1 MPQKP
6 LNPLRDELRMQTAI
20 EPCVVA
26 LFGASGDLARRKLI
40 PALFSLWKKQ
50 LLAPGFSVIGSARSE
65 MSHDEYR
72 EAMRKA
78 ILEFEPEAFNE
89 AEWKSFATGLFYV
102 AGATQVDKTFVEL
115 NRLLSQLEAERTTT
129 GNRIYYLSTPPS
141 LYDPII
147 DQIGHFKMA
156 HPDRGW

>member
-1 MPQKP
+1 MAQKP
-6 LNPLRDELRMQTAI
+6 LNPLRDELRMQAAI
-20 EPCVVA
+20 EPCVVV

-78 ILEFEPEAFNE
+78 ILEFGPEASNE
-89 AEWKSFATGLFYV
+89 GEWKSFAGGLVYV
-102 AGATQVDKTFVEL
+102 SGGTQYDSTFI
-115 NRLLSQLEAERTTT
+115 NR
-129 GNRIYYLSTPPS
+129 
-141 LYDPII
+141 
-147 DQIGHFKMA
+147 
-156 HPDRGW
+156 